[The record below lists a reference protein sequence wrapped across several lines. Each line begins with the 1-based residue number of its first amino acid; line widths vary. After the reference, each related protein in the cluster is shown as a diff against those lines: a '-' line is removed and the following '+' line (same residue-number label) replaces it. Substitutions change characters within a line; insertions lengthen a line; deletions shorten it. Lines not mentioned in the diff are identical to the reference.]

1 MSTLMTQLGAEV
13 ASRIQAAQ
21 TAAVASANSYTD
33 AAIAGLVNSAPAT
46 LDTLNEIATAIQ
58 NNADAISAIQN
69 AAVASHTH
77 DNATTTTAGFM
88 SAADKTKLDNLGTY
102 AEFVSAFETAYGSN
116 SDSNS

>member
-13 ASRIQAAQ
+13 ASRIQTAQ

-33 AAIAGLVNSAPAT
+33 AAIAGLVNSAPST

-69 AAVASHTH
+69 AAVAAHTH

-88 SAADKTKLDNLGTY
+88 SAADKTKLDNIGDISDFQT
-102 AEFVSAFETAYGSN
+102 AFTAAYNTSN
-116 SDSNS
+116 S

>member
-1 MSTLMTQLGAEV
+1 MQQLGAEV
-13 ASRIQAAQ
+13 ASRIQTAQ

-33 AAIAGLVNSAPAT
+33 AAV
-46 LDTLNEIATAIQ
+46 
-58 NNADAISAIQN
+58 
-69 AAVASHTH
+69 AAHTH

-116 SDSNS
+116 SNSNS